1 MIARPCVQCSNHSI
15 VITISNMDI
24 DDKQDEILDY
34 EDGEAP
40 MGTDTVDADIILV
53 DEAEGDA
60 EMVDDAEVVKQGQF
74 EVFSPVF

>member
-1 MIARPCVQCSNHSI
+1 
-15 VITISNMDI
+15 MDI
-24 DDKQDEILDY
+24 DDKQDEILEY
-34 EDGEAP
+34 EDGDAP

-74 EVFSPVF
+74 EVFSLVC